1 MDNNEHMFED
11 ETTEN
16 ASEHSGNTYGDNGT
30 NNNPYGNQSNPY
42 GSNQGSVNG
51 NPYGNPYGNAGQNNG
66 NPYGGSGQ
74 NNQYSYNSNPYT
86 NGQTGP
92 QVGPNGKKLGVGF
105 GVASLVL
112 GIISLLCFCSG
123 VNVIL
128 AILAIVFGVI
138 QIVTCEKKGMA
149 IGGIATAVISV
160 VLLVITWGL
169 LFSNAAFMDM
179 MQEEMQNDFEDDEDM
194 QQFFEQY
201 GIDMNGEDDTL

>member
-11 ETTEN
+11 ETEQNT
-16 ASEHSGNTYGDNGT
+16 AGN
-30 NNNPYGNQSNPY
+30 S
-42 GSNQGSVNG
+42 
-51 NPYGNPYGNAGQNNG
+51 G
-66 NPYGGSGQ
+66 NPYGGQQDYRQG
-74 NNQYSYNSNPYT
+74 NPYT

-149 IGGIATAVISV
+149 IGGIVTAAISV

-179 MQEEMQNDFEDDEDM
+179 MQEEMQNNFEDDEDM

>member
-1 MDNNEHMFED
+1 M
-11 ETTEN
+11 
-16 ASEHSGNTYGDNGT
+16 
-30 NNNPYGNQSNPY
+30 
-42 GSNQGSVNG
+42 
-51 NPYGNPYGNAGQNNG
+51 
-66 NPYGGSGQ
+66 
-74 NNQYSYNSNPYT
+74 
-86 NGQTGP
+86 
-92 QVGPNGKKLGVGF
+92 GPNGKKLGVGF

-179 MQEEMQNDFEDDEDM
+179 MQEEMQNNFEDDEDM

-201 GIDMNGEDDTL
+201 GVDMNGEDDTL

>member
-11 ETTEN
+11 ETEQNT
-16 ASEHSGNTYGDNGT
+16 AGN
-30 NNNPYGNQSNPY
+30 S
-42 GSNQGSVNG
+42 
-51 NPYGNPYGNAGQNNG
+51 G
-66 NPYGGSGQ
+66 NPYGGQQDYRQGNPYGS
-74 NNQYSYNSNPYT
+74 NQYSYNSNPYT

-92 QVGPNGKKLGVGF
+92 QVGPNGKKLNVGF

-138 QIVTCEKKGMA
+138 QILTCEKKGMA
-149 IGGIATAVISV
+149 IGGIVTAVISV

-179 MQEEMQNDFEDDEDM
+179 MQEEMQNNFEDDEEM
-194 QQFFEQY
+194 QQFLQQY
-201 GIDMNGEDDTL
+201 GIDMSGEDNTL

>member
-16 ASEHSGNTYGDNGT
+16 TSEHSGNTYGDNGT

-149 IGGIATAVISV
+149 IGGHISG
-160 VLLVITWGL
+160 T
-169 LFSNAAFMDM
+169 FSYHMGTFV
-179 MQEEMQNDFEDDEDM
+179 Q
-194 QQFFEQY
+194 
-201 GIDMNGEDDTL
+201 